1 MKNRHRKRIIRHGCY
16 NADLALHCSHIDEF
30 ANGVFIAELAPVN
43 DPDFILQTLMNSFGF
58 KDESGKTAEE
68 ILKDHLKDKELLLII
83 DNCEHLIKECAIT
96 VEMLL
101 SNSTNLKIITTSRE
115 SFQNTDDAVNVAW
128 IFRNY

>member
-1 MKNRHRKRIIRHGCY
+1 M
-16 NADLALHCSHIDEF
+16 IDEF
-30 ANGVFIAELAPVN
+30 ANGVFITELAPVN
-43 DPDFILQTLMNSFGF
+43 DPDFILQTIMNSFGF

-101 SNSTNLKIITTSRE
+101 SNCTI
-115 SFQNTDDAVNVAW
+115 
-128 IFRNY
+128 